1 MADVNQIHREM
12 FEAWNRR
19 DFATMR
25 GLLHPEYTYQ
35 GPDGKEAAGPETG
48 IAIAQMYAN
57 AFPDGRLEIERVHVA
72 GETAIAEVIAR
83 GKHGGDLMGIAAP
96 GKDIEIRICNVV
108 EVRDGKVYRER
119 EYMDL
124 MTMLAQIGA
133 VTPPG
138 GGS

>member
-1 MADVNQIHREM
+1 MAKVNEIHREM
-12 FEAWNRR
+12 LEAWNRR

-25 GLLHPEYTYQ
+25 GLLHPQYAYQ

-48 IAIAQMYAN
+48 LAIAQMYAN

-72 GETAIAEVIAR
+72 GETSIAEVVAR
-83 GKHGGDLMGIAAP
+83 GKHGGDLMGIAAT